1 MGLGQTHRQLAA
13 DDQNPGRRASGIIVW
28 RGKVLSK
35 AGSVPRPLVP
45 VVSHGGTGADG
56 GELIRGGRS
65 LAVLSEV
72 LRLAGERTGALGK
85 IYGTSEAR
93 PSAWLG

>member
-1 MGLGQTHRQLAA
+1 MTKSQGGGLRESS
-13 DDQNPGRRASGIIVW
+13 SGVGST

-65 LAVLSEV
+65 SAVLGEV
-72 LRLAGERTGALGK
+72 LRLASERTGALGN
-85 IYGTSEAR
+85 IYGASGAR
-93 PSAWLG
+93 PGAWLSQQG